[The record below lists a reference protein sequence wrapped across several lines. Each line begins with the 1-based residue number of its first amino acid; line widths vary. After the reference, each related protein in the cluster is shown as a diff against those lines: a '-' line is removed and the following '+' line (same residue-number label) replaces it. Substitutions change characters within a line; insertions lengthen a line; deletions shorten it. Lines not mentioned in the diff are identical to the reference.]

1 MNIKKWFE
9 RSSKAVKETAQ
20 TIKDTYVLPK
30 DATDTRS
37 TSEGML
43 YMQTPDG
50 KTVIT
55 ISISNKHDE
64 VKAKKL
70 VSLDEPLH
78 IGILCVIN
86 NHTCA
91 FFPVLS
97 QSQR

>member
-1 MNIKKWFE
+1 MGRESVTEKGRKTMNIKKWFE

-55 ISISNKHDE
+55 ISISNRRDE
-64 VKAKKL
+64 IKAKKL
-70 VSLDEPLH
+70 VSLALGEDNDVEF
-78 IGILCVIN
+78 IGL
-86 NHTCA
+86 TE
-91 FFPVLS
+91 
-97 QSQR
+97 